1 MFDALLSRED
11 REPASRRRT
20 KNILIV
26 DDSESVRV
34 ATRLVIESC
43 TNFRVCG
50 EASHGVEAI
59 NKAQSFNPD
68 VVIMDL
74 AMPEMNGVEA
84 ANLLKKRIPEV
95 KIVLF
100 TLYADKVNVP
110 LSVAFGVTTV
120 VSKNDGFEPLV
131 DCLNGLLGPA

>member
-11 REPASRRRT
+11 PEPASRRRT
-20 KNILIV
+20 KNILLV

-59 NKAQSFNPD
+59 NKAQSLNPD

-95 KIVLF
+95 QIVLF
-100 TLYADKVNVP
+100 TLYAEQIREAISP
-110 LSVAFGVTTV
+110 ALGVTIIL
-120 VSKNDGFEPLV
+120 SKADGLAPLLE
-131 DCLNGLLGPA
+131 CLEKLLAS